1 MPNVNLEPIKKTI
14 CSATQPQMQMSA
26 SESKEQGMW
35 NYITKSEGK
44 VRQAIDLLVARG
56 KSIAVKIQGEQTLF
70 DSKIV
75 EADHGDLDSNS
86 RIANTV
92 SIEWLSPP
100 VGNSLIQS
108 SHTIEV
114 KFSLAKYNFAFTS
127 DYVTTSLRS
136 SYRGHIISYPKAL
149 RVGDRRLHDRYETG
163 SKKAPI
169 FATATIK
176 MKEGRAQVNLS
187 DLGVFDVSENGVG
200 ILVGK
205 KALSRFSRIGIGTRL
220 NGLEL
225 SAPWAIVKTHGI
237 VKHMSKMRRG
247 EYNGYHLLG
256 IELDDKLEF
265 YASDR
270 YVADTVEPQI
280 GCTLNS

>member
-1 MPNVNLEPIKKTI
+1 MKLTV
-14 CSATQPQMQMSA
+14 

-35 NYITKSEGK
+35 KYITKSEGR
-44 VRQAIDLLVARG
+44 VRQALDLLVARG

-75 EADHGDLDSNS
+75 EADHGDLDSKS

-92 SIEWLSPP
+92 YIEWLSPP
-100 VGNSLIQS
+100 EGNSLIQS
-108 SHTIEV
+108 SRAVQV
-114 KFSLAKYNFAFTS
+114 KFSLAQYNFAFTS

-136 SYRGHIISYPKAL
+136 SCRGHIISYPKAL
-149 RVGDRRLHDRYETG
+149 MVGDRRLHDRYETG

-176 MKEGRAQVNLS
+176 MKEGHTQVNLS

-200 ILVGK
+200 ILVDK
-205 KALSRFSRIGIGTRL
+205 KLLSRLSRIGIGTRL

-247 EYNGYHLLG
+247 EYDGYHLLG
-256 IELDDKLEF
+256 IELDDKLEY

-270 YVADTVEPQI
+270 YVADTVETQT
-280 GCTLNS
+280 GCRMSS

>member
-1 MPNVNLEPIKKTI
+1 
-14 CSATQPQMQMSA
+14 
-26 SESKEQGMW
+26 MW
-35 NYITKSEGK
+35 NYITKSEDR
-44 VRQAIDLLVARG
+44 VRQTIDLLVARR
-56 KSIAVKIQGEQTLF
+56 KSIAVKIRGAQTCF
-70 DSKIV
+70 DSKIM
-75 EADHGDLDSNS
+75 EADPGSPDSRS
-86 RIANTV
+86 VIGNTV
-92 SIEWLSPP
+92 CIEWLSPP

-108 SHTIEV
+108 SPAVQVE
-114 KFSLAKYNFAFTS
+114 FSLAKHNFAFIS
-127 DYVTTSLRS
+127 DYVTTSLGFS
-136 SYRGHIISYPKAL
+136 ERGHIISYPKAL
-149 RVGDRRLHDRYETG
+149 MVGDRRLHDRYEAG

-176 MKEGRAQVNLS
+176 MKEGRNEVNLR

-200 ILVGK
+200 ILVGNK
-205 KALSRFSRIGIGTRL
+205 LFSRFSRIGIGTRL

-247 EYNGYHLLG
+247 EYDGYHLLG
-256 IELDDKLEF
+256 IELDDKLEY

-280 GCTLNS
+280 GCSMSS